1 MKLVRKKII
10 LVSIKNKIKTSDIE
24 NLGAELFGRVNYG
37 KNADY
42 FIFSDSYK
50 GKHENFLGHFLHGL
64 RLKSYEF
71 KKYISK
77 KESRTISINITGNK
91 NIPSTK
97 IQSKFKALEEGT
109 FFARDLVS
117 SLATYYI
124 LMNMLKD

>member
-1 MKLVRKKII
+1 M
-10 LVSIKNKIKTSDIE
+10 
-24 NLGAELFGRVNYG
+24 
-37 KNADY
+37 
-42 FIFSDSYK
+42 
-50 GKHENFLGHFLHGL
+50 

-109 FFARDLVS
+109 FYARDLVS
-117 SLATYYI
+117 EPGNILHPDEYAKRLSSLR
-124 LMNMLKD
+124 KDG